1 MSDYVQGF
9 LFHEFVCVS
18 VCLYLYLY
26 LCVWQ
31 YLCYASSSS
40 VPVWGGESR
49 FVVSERV
56 IISRQDG
63 RGWGVATGYIK
74 SLHNTAIDIVINKW
88 VSVTLFDTMLVL
100 M

>member
-1 MSDYVQGF
+1 MCVHARAHVNIYVY
-9 LFHEFVCVS
+9 CYVS
-18 VCLYLYLY
+18 L
-26 LCVWQ
+26 
-31 YLCYASSSS
+31 SS

-74 SLHNTAIDIVINKW
+74 SLHNTGIDIVINK
-88 VSVTLFDTMLVL
+88 
-100 M
+100 

>member
-1 MSDYVQGF
+1 MC
-9 LFHEFVCVS
+9 VCVS
-18 VCLYLYLY
+18 VSVSV
-26 LCVWQ
+26 CVWQ
-31 YLCYASSSS
+31 YLCYVSSSS

-74 SLHNTAIDIVINKW
+74 SLHNTAIDIVINK
-88 VSVTLFDTMLVL
+88 
-100 M
+100 